1 MAGTFN
7 YNTSVVNCFRSLYL
21 WVNLQLIKIYSANR
35 TSCELLSFF
44 VPLGEF
50 TAQSLQDV
58 VGQRVMNCDRKR
70 KSWSFQTGI
79 SLFIKGLEIL
89 SEEFELL
96 LYLGKRGGIF
106 SDEQLHAAELFVG
119 DV

>member
-1 MAGTFN
+1 MKQKK
-7 YNTSVVNCFRSLYL
+7 
-21 WVNLQLIKIYSANR
+21 LQQLR
-35 TSCELLSFF
+35 CELLSFF

-50 TAQSLQDV
+50 TAQALQNI

-70 KSWSFQTGI
+70 ESWPEKAGI
-79 SLFIKGLEIL
+79 SLFIKGSEIL

-96 LYLGKRGGIF
+96 FYLGKRGGIL
-106 SDEQLHAAELFVG
+106 SDEQFHASELFVG

>member
-1 MAGTFN
+1 M
-7 YNTSVVNCFRSLYL
+7 NCFRSLYL
-21 WVNLQLIKIYSANR
+21 WVNLQLEERQYGRAAG
-35 TSCELLSFF
+35 CELLSFF

>member
-1 MAGTFN
+1 ML
-7 YNTSVVNCFRSLYL
+7 VVNCFRSLYL
-21 WVNLQLIKIYSANR
+21 WVNLQRFKERPVLVL
-35 TSCELLSFF
+35 SCELLSFF

-70 KSWSFQTGI
+70 KSRLEKAGI
-79 SLFIKGLEIL
+79 SLFINSLEIL